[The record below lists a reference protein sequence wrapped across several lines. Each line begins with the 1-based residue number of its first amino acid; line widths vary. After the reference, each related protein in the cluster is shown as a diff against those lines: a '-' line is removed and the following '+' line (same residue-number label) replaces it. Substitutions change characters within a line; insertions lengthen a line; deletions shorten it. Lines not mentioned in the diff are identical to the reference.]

1 MKKHGN
7 KKSLQWENPDSNY
20 RLYTDTMTYEETLSV
35 FLSCGLLFTVM
46 DKDLRLLKRMYSL
59 LGIDNGEIYQQS
71 ITSSFYIPESD
82 NAIFYDM
89 VALISDK
96 AKEDSVVFSVFN
108 EALHAVFGDLKS
120 IPQANYPL
128 REYPRLYANK
138 AIFDQNRSSYSELAS
153 HLKQQYLMRK
163 DSIFGKAMDA
173 PVSFNTGEPIFE
185 DPLFKKYMGRRLE
198 ELSEYCNRFYNR
210 TDVTTENIYEVLLE
224 GMRHHSAQLE
234 QPLHDKC
241 VRTKYFQVYGGINN
255 MVTRT
260 LNRLGGPTLLQVTSP
275 VTVSEGKAHL
285 PDIEALVNDFY
296 REYIRIRLFQH
307 MTDNWVE
314 ASDSGPLI
322 SKLYLSRECIPDP
335 AYVHSSI
342 HFLFNIEVLNHLYEE
357 LRKKYYLD
365 FSWEKQ
371 NYIASEQALKD
382 DLSEMR
388 RMLSDAQ
395 SRLDSANEKVL
406 FYKAQAGVSRM
417 VQNSPD
423 ILARTESMFEKKLD
437 QKDEEIARL
446 RKQLAFKDAYIELIS
461 QPDEEIATP
470 SYDKDIVVAHKYL
483 FVGRWQE
490 AYPELKKTFPN
501 SVFLDS
507 PAKDISADVDA
518 VVFLIKC
525 MSHALFYKVQN
536 AAALNEVPRVYC
548 NNRNINNIYANIYEQ
563 LKKSGE

>member
-7 KKSLQWENPDSNY
+7 KNLRWENPDSKY
-20 RLYTDTMTYEETLSV
+20 KLFTDNMTYEETLSV
-35 FLSCGLLFTVM
+35 FLSCGLMFTVF
-46 DKDLRLLKRMYSL
+46 DNDLRLLKRMYSL

-71 ITSSFYIPESD
+71 VTSSFYIPDAD
-82 NAIFYDM
+82 NTIFYDM

-96 AKEDSVVFSVFN
+96 AKENSAVFSVFN
-108 EALHAVFGDLKS
+108 EALHSVFGDLKS
-120 IPQANYPL
+120 IPQVNYPL
-128 REYPRLYANK
+128 REYPKLYADR
-138 AIFDQNRSSYSELAS
+138 ATFDRNRSSYSEMAS
-153 HLKQQYLMRK
+153 TLKQQFLMRK
-163 DSIFGKAMDA
+163 DSIFEKAMDA
-173 PVSFNTGEPIFE
+173 PVSFNTREPIFE

-241 VRTKYFQVYGGINN
+241 VRTKYFQVYSGINN

-260 LNRLGGPTLLQVTSP
+260 LNRLGGPTLGQVTNP
-275 VTVSEGKAHL
+275 VTISEGKGYL
-285 PDIEALVNDFY
+285 PDIEALVTDFY
-296 REYIRIRLFQH
+296 KEYIRIRLFQH
-307 MTDNWVE
+307 MTDNWVK
-314 ASDSGPLI
+314 ANDSGPTI

-335 AYVHSSI
+335 AHVHSSI

-382 DLSEMR
+382 DLREMR
-388 RMLSDAQ
+388 RMLSDVQ

-406 FYKAQAGVSRM
+406 FYKAQAEVSRTM
-417 VQNSPD
+417 QNSPV
-423 ILARTESMFEKKLD
+423 ILARTESLFEKKLD

-446 RKQLAFKDAYIELIS
+446 RKELALKDAYIELIS
-461 QPDEEIATP
+461 QPDEEIATTA
-470 SYDKDIVVAHKYL
+470 YDKDVVAAHKYL

-490 AYPELKKTFPN
+490 AYPGLKKAFPN

-518 VVFLIKC
+518 VVFLIKY

-536 AAALNEVPRVYC
+536 AASLNDVPRVYC

>member
-7 KKSLQWENPDSNY
+7 KNLRWENPDSKY
-20 RLYTDTMTYEETLSV
+20 RLFTDNMTYEETLSV
-35 FLSCGLLFTVM
+35 FLSCGLMFTVH
-46 DKDLRLLKRMYSL
+46 DNDLRLLKRMYSL
-59 LGIDNGEIYQQS
+59 LGIDNGEVYKQS
-71 ITSSFYIPESD
+71 VTSSFYFADAD
-82 NAIFYDM
+82 NTIFYDM

-96 AKEDSVVFSVFN
+96 AKENSAVFSVFN
-108 EALHAVFGDLKS
+108 EALHSVFDDLKS
-120 IPQANYPL
+120 IPQVNYPL
-128 REYPRLYANK
+128 REYPKLYADR
-138 AIFDQNRSSYSELAS
+138 ATFDRNRSSYSEMAS
-153 HLKQQYLMRK
+153 TLKQQFLMRK
-163 DSIFGKAMDA
+163 DSIFEKAMDA

-241 VRTKYFQVYGGINN
+241 VRTKYFQVYSGINN

-260 LNRLGGPTLLQVTSP
+260 LNRLGGPTLGQVTNP
-275 VTVSEGKAHL
+275 VTISEGKGYL
-285 PDIEALVNDFY
+285 PDIEALVTDFY
-296 REYIRIRLFQH
+296 REYIRIRVFQH
-307 MTDNWVE
+307 VTDNWDK
-314 ASDSGPLI
+314 ASDSGTSI

-335 AYVHSSI
+335 AYVLSSI
-342 HFLFNIEVLNHLYEE
+342 HFLFNIEVLNHMYEE
-357 LRKKYYLD
+357 LRKKYYID

-388 RMLSDAQ
+388 RMLSDVQ

-406 FYKAQAGVSRM
+406 FYKAQAEVSRTM
-417 VQNSPD
+417 QNSPV
-423 ILARTESMFEKKLD
+423 ILARTESLFEKKLD

-446 RKQLAFKDAYIELIS
+446 RKELALKDAYIELIS
-461 QPDEEIATP
+461 QPDEEIATTA
-470 SYDKDIVVAHKYL
+470 YDKDAVAAHKYL

-490 AYPELKKTFPN
+490 AYPGLKKAFPN

-507 PAKDISADVDA
+507 PAKDINADVDA
-518 VVFLIKC
+518 VVFLIKY

-536 AAALNEVPRVYC
+536 AASLNDVPRVYC

>member
-7 KKSLQWENPDSNY
+7 KNLRWENPDSKHKF
-20 RLYTDTMTYEETLSV
+20 YTENMTYEETLSV
-35 FLSCGLLFTVM
+35 FLSCSLMFTVI

-59 LGIDNGEIYQQS
+59 LGIDNIEIYQQS
-71 ITSSFYIPESD
+71 ITSSFYVADVD

-96 AKEDSVVFSVFN
+96 AKEDNSVFSVFN
-108 EALHAVFGDLKS
+108 EAIHSVFGDLKS
-120 IPQANYPL
+120 IPQVNYPL
-128 REYPRLYANK
+128 REYPKLYANK
-138 AIFDQNRSSYSELAS
+138 AVFDRNRSSYSEMAS
-153 HLKQQYLMRK
+153 KLKQQFLVRK
-163 DSIFGKAMDA
+163 DSIFEKAMDA
-173 PVSFNTGEPIFE
+173 PLAFNTGEPIFE
-185 DPLFKKYMGRRLE
+185 DPLFTKYMQRRME
-198 ELSEYCNRFYNR
+198 ELSQYCNRFYNR
-210 TDVTTENIYEVLLE
+210 TDVTTDNIYEVLLE

-255 MVTRT
+255 MVLRT

-296 REYIRIRLFQH
+296 REYIRIRVFQH
-307 MTDNWVE
+307 MTDNWDK
-314 ASDSGPLI
+314 ASDSGTLI
-322 SKLYLSRECIPDP
+322 SKLYLSRECIPEP

-357 LRKKYYLD
+357 LRKKYYLE

-388 RMLSDAQ
+388 RMLSDVQ

-406 FYKAQAGVSRM
+406 FYKAQAEVGRAM
-417 VQNSPD
+417 QNSPV
-423 ILARTESMFEKKLD
+423 ILARTESLFEKKLD

-446 RKQLAFKDAYIELIS
+446 RRELAFKDAYIELIS
-461 QPDEEIATP
+461 QPDEEIASTT
-470 SYDKDIVVAHKYL
+470 YDKDVVAAHKYL

-490 AYPELKKTFPN
+490 AYPGLKKAFPN

-518 VVFLIKC
+518 VVFLIKY

-536 AAALNEVPRVYC
+536 TAALNDVPRVYC